1 MDVNYFGS
9 IYATR
14 AVIAEMKRR
23 RQGRVV
29 FLSSQA
35 GLIGMYGFSGYSP
48 TKFAL
53 RGLAEALQMEVS
65 RFAEYWEI
73 ASLCDQL
80 IFNML
85 VLGRIAATVCLS
97 LCLCV
102 HLLVTFLSPA
112 KTAELVV
119 MLFGGWLMWARGTM
133 YEMGVQI
140 PQGVGTFFWYC
151 LAHWKAFSVTTALHA
166 AKN

>member
-1 MDVNYFGS
+1 MLNYIVMLNFQTMMDVNYFGS

-65 RFAEYWEI
+65 RFAEY
-73 ASLCDQL
+73 
-80 IFNML
+80 
-85 VLGRIAATVCLS
+85 
-97 LCLCV
+97 
-102 HLLVTFLSPA
+102 
-112 KTAELVV
+112 
-119 MLFGGWLMWARGTM
+119 
-133 YEMGVQI
+133 
-140 PQGVGTFFWYC
+140 
-151 LAHWKAFSVTTALHA
+151 
-166 AKN
+166 